1 MSPPERVYRSMTSQ
15 GTNAMMISG
24 TQATALAASKL
35 SSTAPKS
42 ASDPDT
48 KQQGDSTKVTIS
60 SEALQKASV
69 GEAQKDELASPY
81 RLTGPATLLSS
92 LAPVVYQMPENLIK
106 EMEVRKQ
113 EEAARS
119 AVNSQYA
126 SEHAYQTVG
135 QVLVNGQLFAE
146 VNDAGGYGSI
156 TNSIPGLSEAPLNP
170 QQRLEEIA
178 QALKGQG
185 KVEIRTSD
193 FLPGLGGGGGPG
205 APESMLPAFTARS
218 IHEIFAEA
226 IEAAGRSRPG
236 ASPAPES
243 AAS

>member
-1 MSPPERVYRSMTSQ
+1 
-15 GTNAMMISG
+15 MMISG
-24 TQATALAASKL
+24 TQATTLAASKL
-35 SSTAPKS
+35 SSTAPQ
-42 ASDPDT
+42 AAADPDAR
-48 KQQGDSTKVTIS
+48 QAGDSTKVTIS

-69 GEAQKDELASPY
+69 VGDARKDELASPY
-81 RLTGPATLLSS
+81 RLTGPATLVSS
-92 LAPVVYQMPENLIK
+92 LDLAVYQMPENLIQ
-106 EMEVRKQ
+106 EMEVRSK
-113 EEAARS
+113 EEAARN
-119 AVNSQYA
+119 ALNSQYA
-126 SEHAYQTVG
+126 REHAYQTVG
-135 QVLVNGQLFAE
+135 QVLVNGQLVAE

-156 TNSIPGLSEAPLNP
+156 KNAIPGLSEAPLNS

>member
-1 MSPPERVYRSMTSQ
+1 
-15 GTNAMMISG
+15 MMISG
-24 TQATALAASKL
+24 TQATTLAASKL
-35 SSTAPKS
+35 SSTAPQV
-42 ASDPDT
+42 AADPDAR
-48 KQQGDSTKVTIS
+48 QAGASTKVTIS
-60 SEALQKASV
+60 AEALQKASV

-92 LAPVVYQMPENLIK
+92 LDLAVYQMPENLIK
-106 EMEVRKQ
+106 EMEVRSK
-113 EEAARS
+113 EEAARN
-119 AVNSQYA
+119 ALNSQYA
-126 SEHAYQTVG
+126 REHAYQTVG
-135 QVLVNGQLFAE
+135 QVLVNGQLVAE

-156 TNSIPGLSEAPLNP
+156 KNAIPGLSEAPLNP

>member
-1 MSPPERVYRSMTSQ
+1 
-15 GTNAMMISG
+15 MMISG
-24 TQATALAASKL
+24 TQATTLAASKL
-35 SSTAPKS
+35 SSTAPQ
-42 ASDPDT
+42 AAADPDAR
-48 KQQGDSTKVTIS
+48 QAGDSTKVTIS
-60 SEALQKASV
+60 AEALQKASV
-69 GEAQKDELASPY
+69 GEAQKDGLASPY
-81 RLTGPATLLSS
+81 RLTGTATLLSS
-92 LAPVVYQMPENLIK
+92 LDLAVYQMPENLIQ
-106 EMEVRKQ
+106 EMEVRSK
-113 EEAARS
+113 EEAARN
-119 AVNSQYA
+119 ALNSQYA
-126 SEHAYQTVG
+126 REHAYQTAG
-135 QVLVNGQLFAE
+135 QVLVNGQLVAE

-156 TNSIPGLSEAPLNP
+156 KNAIPGLSEAPLNP